1 MRKVI
6 IGAVAFGL
14 ALISGAALAQMQGPA
29 APNYS
34 EGGPTTGGTQPSG
47 SPNAQTAQ
55 PTNPNARQ
63 GAPNARQG
71 TLYNYAPGQGNNQAQ
86 PRHRRGTTAY
96 QR

>member
-1 MRKVI
+1 MRKI
-6 IGAVAFGL
+6 MIGTAAFGL

-47 SPNAQTAQ
+47 TPNAQTAQ
-55 PTNPNARQ
+55 PTN
-63 GAPNARQG
+63 PNARQG